1 MLQKCTTIYCC
12 LKLFY
17 WNILHNLLFVV
28 EMFHKNAE
36 VLTATF
42 DQLNVYL
49 IFQVFSNTVFKHYI
63 VKNKKQKKHFNI
75 VPPL

>member
-1 MLQKCTTIYCC
+1 
-12 LKLFY
+12 
-17 WNILHNLLFVV
+17 
-28 EMFHKNAE
+28 MFHKNAE

-63 VKNKKQKKHFNI
+63 VKNKTKKKHFNI